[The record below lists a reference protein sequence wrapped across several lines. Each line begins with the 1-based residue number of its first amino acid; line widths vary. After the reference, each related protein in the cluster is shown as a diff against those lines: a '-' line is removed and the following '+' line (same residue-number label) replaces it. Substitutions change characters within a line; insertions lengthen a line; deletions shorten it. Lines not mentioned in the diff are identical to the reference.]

1 MKNTFKTLG
10 IITVVII
17 VTLSFASCETMN
29 QMLSGAPA
37 DNSAAGEQAQ
47 TSQATPSQPARFE
60 PAPNQPSPVGRWS
73 GETTFNANGTGK
85 WNGRDIKWVRIGAGN
100 QLTLTIIGSDVGDYW
115 YSIEGDTLTIV
126 SNPNSPEF
134 GSTYTRQ

>member
-17 VTLSFASCETMN
+17 VTLSFASCESLS
-29 QMLSGAPA
+29 QMVFGEP
-37 DNSAAGEQAQ
+37 AAGEQAQ
-47 TSQATPSQPARFE
+47 TSQATSTPAPAQPARFE

-85 WNGRDIKWVRIGAGN
+85 WNGRDIRWQRIGAGN

-115 YSIEGDTLTIV
+115 YSIEGNTLTIV
-126 SNPNSPEF
+126 SNPDSPEF